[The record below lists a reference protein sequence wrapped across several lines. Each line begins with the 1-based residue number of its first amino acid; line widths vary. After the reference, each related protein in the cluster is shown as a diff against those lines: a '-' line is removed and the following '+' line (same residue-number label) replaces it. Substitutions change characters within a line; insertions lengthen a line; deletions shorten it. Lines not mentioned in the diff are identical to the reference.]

1 MMTVADILARRSV
14 RKFTNA
20 PVTEAQIQGM
30 LDAAMAAPSAMHC
43 DPWHFIVVQS
53 QEMRDKLADA
63 LPYGQMLRHAPLG
76 IIVCG
81 DMQTAHRQS
90 YAYMMHDTSAAIQNL
105 LLAAHAQ
112 GLGAVW
118 LGIQPNED
126 RITAVTETFGLPDG
140 IVPVSAIAIGVPA
153 ESPEPRTRFDAQKV
167 HQERW

>member
-1 MMTVADILARRSV
+1 MTVADILARRSV
-14 RKFTNA
+14 RKFTDA
-20 PVTEAQIQGM
+20 PVSDAQLQGM

-43 DPWHFIVVQS
+43 DPWHFIVVRS
-53 QEMRDKLADA
+53 QAMRDALADA

-81 DMQTAHRQS
+81 DMHVAHRQS

-126 RITAVTETFGLPDG
+126 RITAVTERFNLPEG

-153 ESPEPRTRFDAQKV
+153 EMPPPRTRFEASKV

>member
-1 MMTVADILARRSV
+1 MTIQDILARRSV
-14 RKFTNA
+14 RKFTND
-20 PVTEAQIQGM
+20 PVTAAQLQGL

-43 DPWHFIVVQS
+43 DPWHFIVVQT
-53 QEMRDKLADA
+53 QTMRDKLADA

-81 DMQTAHRQS
+81 DMQKAHRNS
-90 YAYMMHDTSAAIQNL
+90 YAYMMHDTSAAIQNI

-118 LGIQPNED
+118 LGVQPNED
-126 RITAVTETFGLPDG
+126 RIAAITETFGLPEG

-153 ESPEPRTRFDAQKV
+153 EMPPPRTRFDATKV
-167 HQERW
+167 HTERW

>member
-1 MMTVADILARRSV
+1 MTIQDILARRSV
-14 RKFTNA
+14 RKFTDGA
-20 PVTEAQIQGM
+20 VTDAQVQGL

-43 DPWHFIVVQS
+43 DPWHFIVIRS
-53 QEMRDKLADA
+53 QEMRDQLADA
-63 LPYGQMLRHAPLG
+63 LPYGQMLRQAPLG

-81 DMQTAHRQS
+81 DMKATHRNE
-90 YAYMMHDTSAAIQNL
+90 YAYMLHDTSAAIQNL

-126 RITAVTETFGLPDG
+126 RIAAVTQTFGLPDG

-153 ESPEPRTRFDAQKV
+153 EFPEPRTRFDAAKV
-167 HQERW
+167 HAERW